1 MSSPHYSPIHICLRG
16 VVGEYIDRYI
26 TYIHNMYMYLL
37 YSAMIVDACMQ
48 HEIVT
53 FLGLQQKDSLAAQ
66 IWSGGDPICV
76 AL

>member
-1 MSSPHYSPIHICLRG
+1 M
-16 VVGEYIDRYI
+16 
-26 TYIHNMYMYLL
+26 